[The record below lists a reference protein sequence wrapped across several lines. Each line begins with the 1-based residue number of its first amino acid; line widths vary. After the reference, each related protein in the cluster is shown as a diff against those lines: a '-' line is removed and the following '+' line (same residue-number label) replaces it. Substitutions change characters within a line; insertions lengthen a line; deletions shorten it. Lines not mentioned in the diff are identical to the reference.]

1 MNKLVYSLVS
11 PLSVSLVAIGSC
23 LIFLASHTAAEQKS
37 DQKNDSPEVITT
49 VTPNEV
55 QQKDQVRPEFLQPVP
70 GIC

>member
-1 MNKLVYSLVS
+1 MKHFVHSLVS

-49 VTPNEV
+49 V
-55 QQKDQVRPEFLQPVP
+55 
-70 GIC
+70 